1 VTGNRVLRRPHIWP
15 RTGRGRVIITT
26 GPTVGTQ
33 HFLCAIIRSSYITC
47 WTGLKWSKI
56 FMCTPW
62 DFAWALF
69 IISYKWYYCAY
80 CNTAYAT
87 EVINHLYVFVI
98 KMAHIQHTHVKL
110 IPAYILCCAIV
121 SYRMSFNYQI
131 RLWTLIW
138 AFLRYENLNL
148 VLWFVTLRISVGGHQ
163 GFRRINCLQLL
174 GRSWRQLLTTHKS
187 VLYCVTTYNPKS
199 IYIVSYLKTLWQRI
213 VGSLWFYI

>member
-1 VTGNRVLRRPHIWP
+1 
-15 RTGRGRVIITT
+15 
-26 GPTVGTQ
+26 
-33 HFLCAIIRSSYITC
+33 
-47 WTGLKWSKI
+47 
-56 FMCTPW
+56 MCTPC

-110 IPAYILCCAIV
+110 IPVYILCCAIV
-121 SYRMSFNYQI
+121 SYRMSFNYLI

-199 IYIVSYLKTLWQRI
+199 IYIVSFLFKNTVTADSRFSLILHLTALLCQMVTCMAPYRPATADLNVRGTLL
-213 VGSLWFYI
+213 VLLLSPVKCMASF